1 MLTRIIIKLVNLKI
15 LLINLKNIVPYIILI
30 LIYFIFMN
38 IEAKKLNNIDYLNKK
53 IEKNTNNSEH
63 ATNVRKASL
72 RIKIPVIPY
81 DQ

>member
-1 MLTRIIIKLVNLKI
+1 MLTRIIIKLVNLKN